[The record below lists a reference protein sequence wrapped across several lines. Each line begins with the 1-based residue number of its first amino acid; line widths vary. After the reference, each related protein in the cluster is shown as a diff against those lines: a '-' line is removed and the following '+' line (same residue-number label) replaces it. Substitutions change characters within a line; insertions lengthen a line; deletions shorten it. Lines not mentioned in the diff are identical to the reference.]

1 MIYADL
7 NNLQNKCGDWS
18 IRGVGHLLHLES
30 EINGLRK
37 ETQFYWVKYKLLMT
51 LLFTV

>member
-18 IRGVGHLLHLES
+18 IRGVGYLLHFES
-30 EINGLRK
+30 GINSLRE
-37 ETQFYWVKYKLLMT
+37 ETQFY
-51 LLFTV
+51 